1 MLVKFFTSKRLITLI
16 AVALM
21 FVVITTR
28 AASSSQEIDMS
39 QLTCEQFLQMDR
51 MPQVMSIVWYNG
63 FAAQKRGSFVFTP
76 DRDNL
81 SEQKDSLSNAC
92 ETSGDGLVVQQLPT
106 IFSY

>member
-63 FAAQKRGSFVFTP
+63 FAAQKRGTFVFTP

-81 SEQKDSLSNAC
+81 SEQKDSLTTAC
-92 ETSGDGLVVQQLPT
+92 EAGGNELVVEQLPT
-106 IFSY
+106 ILSP